1 MTNWFMDLILDT
13 PMNQIITGSGKMIT
27 TRTLSNPS
35 LASNLKNQ
43 HTGNLNNGGHCDD
56 HPAEYPFSSP
66 VRIFWVVLLTAPDG
80 PQNPNI
86 SPGRISNVRFL
97 AAKYWLQG

>member
-1 MTNWFMDLILDT
+1 MDLTLDT
-13 PMNQIITGSGKMIT
+13 LMNQIITGSEKMIT
-27 TRTLSNPS
+27 TRNSSNPS
-35 LASNLKNQ
+35 LASNFKNQ
-43 HTGNLNNGGHCDD
+43 PIDNRKNGGHCDD
-56 HPAEYPFSSP
+56 HPAEHPFSNP

-80 PQNPNI
+80 PKNPNI